1 MTTTPHT
8 PADALNQIYKT
19 GIQLQFIKSEIA
31 SLAALLDDE
40 DPGVAQHGI
49 EQLEVLLA
57 SQDNQSGAMAQSVDQ
72 ALALADLLIG
82 QAATRR
88 AMAKRLLEYARADEA
103 KVERLQQVA
112 INVAKTMLLQ
122 PGKKRI
128 DLPLHVLQSRKS
140 TSVVIDEDD
149 LDIDALPEEV
159 VRVKKEVDK
168 NAAEK
173 LLKSGASLPGLRLE
187 DRVNWTVAGPR
198 LSA

>member
-1 MTTTPHT
+1 MTIAPTT

-19 GIQLQFIKSEIA
+19 GIQLQFINNEIA

-40 DPGVAQHGI
+40 DPDVVQHGI
-49 EQLEVLLA
+49 KQLEALLA
-57 SQDNQSGAMAQSVDQ
+57 SQDDQSGAMAQSVDQ

-103 KVERLQQVA
+103 KIERLQQVA

-149 LDIDALPEEV
+149 LDIDTLPEEV

-187 DRVNWTVAGPR
+187 NRVNWTVAGPR